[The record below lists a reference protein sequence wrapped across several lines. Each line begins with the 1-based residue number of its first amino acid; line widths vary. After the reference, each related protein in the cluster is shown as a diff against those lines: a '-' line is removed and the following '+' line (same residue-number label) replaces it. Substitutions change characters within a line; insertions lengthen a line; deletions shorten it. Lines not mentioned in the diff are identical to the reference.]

1 MIEIQ
6 SRRDQTIALFGLGA
20 SGLAT
25 ARALVAS
32 GAKVFAWD
40 DNQGQRTAA
49 QNDSIQVSD
58 LYARDFNDLAA
69 LVLAPGIS
77 LTHKP
82 HAIVQKAQA
91 ADCPIIG
98 DIELLIEACPTTKF
112 IGITGTNGKSTTT
125 TLIGHMLNT
134 AGIKSQIGGNL
145 GPPALGFETPAKDEI
160 IVLEL
165 SSYQLDLTQKA
176 TFDIAV
182 FLNISPDH
190 LDRHGNMDGYIN
202 AKRQIFRNRVNTA
215 EPQIAIIGVDDK
227 NGRSLYKELSQRAGW
242 KAIAITMSG
251 TLDDGFYASNGMLYE
266 ANAGNTKAI
275 CDLSHA
281 NSLPGSH
288 NWQNAAAAAAVGHAL
303 KIGSENI
310 ASAITSYP
318 GLPHRMENL
327 GSTHGVTFINDSK
340 ATNGEAAARALAC
353 YDDIFWIAGGR
364 AKDDGLA
371 VIKPFLPNIRHAFL
385 IGEAGPKFETE
396 LDDAVPVTQ
405 CGDLETATKE
415 AYRAASESGPVKATV
430 LLSPACASFDQWKNF
445 ELRGEAFKSFVSDL
459 SEGEE

>member
-1 MIEIQ
+1 VIEIQ

-32 GAKVFAWD
+32 GANVFAWD
-40 DNQGQRTAA
+40 DSQDQRAA
-49 QNDSIQVSD
+49 VQNDNVQIAD
-58 LYARDFNDLAA
+58 LYARDFSDFAA
-69 LVLAPGIS
+69 LVLAPGIP

-82 HAIVQKAQA
+82 HAIAQKALDA
-91 ADCPIIG
+91 NCPIIG
-98 DIELLIEACPTTKF
+98 DIELLIEACPATQF
-112 IGITGTNGKSTTT
+112 IGITGTNGKSTSTA
-125 TLIGHMLNT
+125 LIGHMLIT

-145 GPPALGFETPAKDEI
+145 GPPALGFKKPAKDEV

-190 LDRHGNMDGYIN
+190 LDRHGDMDGYIK
-202 AKRQIFRNRVNTA
+202 AKRWIFRDRVYAA
-215 EPQIAIIGVDDK
+215 EPQVAIIGVDDE
-227 NGRSLYKELSQRAGW
+227 NGRSLYKEFSQRSGW
-242 KAIAITMSG
+242 RTIAISMSG
-251 TLDDGFYASNGMLYE
+251 PLDDGFYANNGTLYK
-266 ANAGNTKAI
+266 ASAGNAISI
-275 CDLSHA
+275 CDLSNA
-281 NSLPGSH
+281 TSLTGTH

-303 KIGSENI
+303 KISNDNI

-327 GSTHGVTFINDSK
+327 GRVRDVTFINDSK

-371 VIKPFLPNIRHAFL
+371 VIKPFLPHIRHAFL
-385 IGEAGPKFETE
+385 IGEAGLAFEAE
-396 LDDAVPVTQ
+396 LGGAVPVSQ
-405 CGDLETATKE
+405 CGDLKTATTE
-415 AYRAASESGPVKATV
+415 AYRAACESGMTGATV
-430 LLSPACASFDQWKNF
+430 LLSPACASFDQWNNF
-445 ELRGEAFKSFVSDL
+445 EIRGDAFKKFVANL
-459 SEGEE
+459 AEGDT

>member
-32 GAKVFAWD
+32 GANVFAWD
-40 DNQGQRTAA
+40 DSQDQRAAA
-49 QNDSIQVSD
+49 QNNNVQITD
-58 LYARDFNDLAA
+58 LYAQDFSDFAA
-69 LVLAPGIS
+69 LILAPGIP

-82 HAIVQKAQA
+82 HAIAQKAQDA
-91 ADCPIIG
+91 NCPIIG
-98 DIELLIEACPTTKF
+98 DIELLIEACPATQF
-112 IGITGTNGKSTTT
+112 IGITGTNGKSTSTA
-125 TLIGHMLNT
+125 LIGHMLTT

-145 GPPALGFETPAKDEI
+145 GPPALGFKKPEKDEV

-190 LDRHGNMDGYIN
+190 LDRHGDMDGYIK
-202 AKRQIFRNRVNTA
+202 AKRRIFRDRVDTTK
-215 EPQIAIIGVDDK
+215 PQIAIIGVDDE
-227 NGRSLYKELSQRAGW
+227 NGRSLYKEFSQRPGW
-242 KAIAITMSG
+242 RTIAISMSSV
-251 TLDDGFYASNGMLYE
+251 LDDGFYAKNGALYQ
-266 ANAGNTKAI
+266 AIAGNAKSI
-275 CDLSHA
+275 CDLSQA
-281 NSLPGSH
+281 TSLTGTH
-288 NWQNAAAAAAVGHAL
+288 NWQNAAAAAAVGYVL
-303 KIGSENI
+303 KISSENI

-327 GSTHGVTFINDSK
+327 GRVRDITFINDSK

-371 VIKPFLPNIRHAFL
+371 VIKPFLPRIRHAFL
-385 IGEAGPKFETE
+385 IGEAGPAFESE
-396 LDDAVPVTQ
+396 LGGTVPVSQ
-405 CGDLETATKE
+405 CDDLETATIA
-415 AYRAASESGPVKATV
+415 AYRAAHDSGVTNATV

-445 ELRGEAFKSFVSDL
+445 EVRGDAFKNFVANIA
-459 SEGEE
+459 EGDA

>member
-1 MIEIQ
+1 VIEIQ

-32 GAKVFAWD
+32 GANVFAWD
-40 DNQGQRTAA
+40 DSQDQRATA
-49 QNDSIQVSD
+49 QNDSIQLSD
-58 LYARDFNDLAA
+58 LYARDFNEFAA
-69 LVLAPGIS
+69 LVLAPGIP

-82 HAIVQKAQA
+82 HAIAKKAQA
-91 ADCPIIG
+91 ANCPIIG
-98 DIELLIEACPTTKF
+98 DIELLIEACPAVQF

-125 TLIGHMLNT
+125 ALIGHMLNT

-145 GPPALGFETPAKDEI
+145 GPPALGFEKPAKDEI

-165 SSYQLDLTQKA
+165 SSYQLDLTQNA
-176 TFDIAV
+176 TFDVAV

-190 LDRHGNMDGYIN
+190 LDRHGDMDGYIN
-202 AKRQIFRNRVNTA
+202 AKRLIFRDRVDAA
-215 EPQIAIIGVDDK
+215 EPQIAIIGVDDE
-227 NGRSLYKELSQRAGW
+227 NGRSLYNEFSQRTGW
-242 KAIAITMSG
+242 SAIAISMSD
-251 TLDDGFYASNGMLYE
+251 TLDDGFYVNNEMLFE
-266 ANAGNTKAI
+266 ANAGNAKAI

-281 NSLPGSH
+281 NCLPGSH
-288 NWQNAAAAAAVGHAL
+288 NWQNAAAAAAVGHIL
-303 KIGSENI
+303 EISNDNI

-340 ATNGEAAARALAC
+340 ATNGAAAARALAC

-371 VIKPFLPNIRHAFL
+371 VIRPFLPNIRHAFL
-385 IGEAGPKFETE
+385 IGEAGPAFEAE
-396 LDDAVPVTQ
+396 LASTVPVTQ
-405 CGDLETATKE
+405 CGDLETATQE
-415 AYRAASESGPVKATV
+415 AYRVAGESETKNATV

-445 ELRGEAFKSFVSDL
+445 EIRGDAFKGFVSDL
-459 SEGEE
+459 AGGEA

>member
-6 SRRDQTIALFGLGA
+6 SRRDQSIALFGLGA

-32 GAKVFAWD
+32 GANVFAWD
-40 DNQGQRTAA
+40 DSQDQRTAA
-49 QNDSIQVSD
+49 QNDSIQISD

-69 LVLAPGIS
+69 LVLAPGIP
-77 LTHKP
+77 LIHKP
-82 HAIVQKAQA
+82 HAMAQKAQA
-91 ADCPIIG
+91 ANCPIIG
-98 DIELLIEACPTTKF
+98 DIELLIEACPTTQF

-125 TLIGHMLNT
+125 ALIGHMLTT

-145 GPPALGFETPAKDEI
+145 GPPALDFDSPKRGEI

-165 SSYQLDLTQKA
+165 SSYQLDLTQNA
-176 TFDIAV
+176 TFDVAV

-190 LDRHGNMDGYIN
+190 LDRHGDMDGYID
-202 AKRQIFRNRVNTA
+202 AKRRIFRDKMDTA
-215 EPQIAIIGVDDK
+215 EPQIAIIGIDDE
-227 NGRSLYKELSQRAGW
+227 NGKSLYKELSQRPGW
-242 KAIAITMSG
+242 RAIAISMSDM
-251 TLDDGFYASNGMLYE
+251 LDDGFYANNGWLFE
-266 ANAGNTKAI
+266 ANTGDAKAI

-281 NSLPGSH
+281 NGLPGTH
-288 NWQNAAAAAAVGHAL
+288 NWQNAAAAAAVGQVL
-303 KIGSENI
+303 KISNDNI

-385 IGEAGPKFETE
+385 IGEAGPVFETE
-396 LDDAVPVTQ
+396 LAGAVPITQ
-405 CGDLETATKE
+405 CGDLETATTE
-415 AYRAASESGPVKATV
+415 AYRAASDSQAKKSTV

-445 ELRGEAFKSFVSDL
+445 EIRGDAFKEFVTGL
-459 SEGEE
+459 AEGKA